1 MARPVKEP
9 VSVDRSDKDVR
20 VISSH
25 FKAMRTLAYSVIFT
39 LQEFFA
45 IYYTRLVHV

>member
-20 VISSH
+20 VISSRVQ
-25 FKAMRTLAYSVIFT
+25 AMRTLAYDVILTLHDFFT
-39 LQEFFA
+39 
-45 IYYTRLVHV
+45 ICHSRLVHV